1 MSDKSS
7 LMSKKIVIMGSTGSI
22 GCQALD
28 VIHNLG
34 YEVVGLGAGTNI
46 VRLAEQIEKFSVK
59 IVSVA
64 GEKQAEDLK
73 EILRYKKINGV
84 DVYSGKEGLL
94 ALADIKCDIFL
105 NAIMGIKGLEPTLK
119 AIKNGYDVAIANK
132 EPLVAAGR
140 LIMDTAKEYNV
151 RILPVDSEHS
161 AVFQCINGRLDVS
174 LKNILL
180 TASGGPFRTKTYE
193 ELESVTINDALIHPT
208 WKMGYKITI
217 DCATLMN
224 KGLEVMEAMNLYNL
238 PASKIKV
245 VVHPQSIIHSMVTF
259 EDDSVL
265 AQMSNPDMKIP
276 IQYALTYPARYP
288 CHVEPLDLV
297 KISSLTFEEPDKNKF
312 PCLAIAYDAAQ
323 IGGTMPAV
331 MNGAN
336 EQAVQLFLDGMIKFT
351 QIPDVIKKVMD
362 NHLKSSEC
370 PFEKTISA
378 ENVVYCSR
386 WSGKEVNKILWI

>member
-1 MSDKSS
+1 
-7 LMSKKIVIMGSTGSI
+7 
-22 GCQALD
+22 
-28 VIHNLG
+28 
-34 YEVVGLGAGTNI
+34 
-46 VRLAEQIEKFSVK
+46 
-59 IVSVA
+59 
-64 GEKQAEDLK
+64 
-73 EILRYKKINGV
+73 
-84 DVYSGKEGLL
+84 
-94 ALADIKCDIFL
+94 
-105 NAIMGIKGLEPTLK
+105 
-119 AIKNGYDVAIANK
+119 
-132 EPLVAAGR
+132 
-140 LIMDTAKEYNV
+140 
-151 RILPVDSEHS
+151 
-161 AVFQCINGRLDVS
+161 
-174 LKNILL
+174 
-180 TASGGPFRTKTYE
+180 
-193 ELESVTINDALIHPT
+193 
-208 WKMGYKITI
+208 
-217 DCATLMN
+217 
-224 KGLEVMEAMNLYNL
+224 
-238 PASKIKV
+238 
-245 VVHPQSIIHSMVTF
+245 MVTF

-312 PCLAIAYDAAQ
+312 PCLAIAYDVAQ

-351 QIPDVIKKVMD
+351 QIPDMIKKVMD